1 MSKLIGVIAAF
12 AAQVFQGRATLV
24 SNRSVFGYELFPDA
38 VLASAGTFGHIDVTQ
53 MPDAKAVID
62 QILGNSDFAAIAP
75 RPGELDPMVM
85 SPYGGIR
92 APADGIVRALFSSAF
107 LNMYFHGQP
116 LEENAYVR
124 AVLEGLEELRKAIR
138 GEAVHAYR
146 VSGVAGIS
154 ISDNKRIDLPWGTL
168 RAAPIVQGGGYTVLQ
183 HRPQTTCLLIQ
194 SQLVP
199 VAFDRKPQPDRI
211 FDPSYQTQLR
221 HADTLFPLSCALAS
235 ADPAHPIAALQTWE
249 TTILPFQSF
258 NSYGTPFI
266 DKWFIQPTNVDLSIA
281 NIEEWARTTERYHT
295 PAIDLAAHRLL
306 SAISRRNDVADS
318 LVDAVIVWENLLGTS
333 HEVTFRVSAA
343 LAKMIEATP
352 PARREKKRELTEV
365 YSVRSRLV
373 HGAVVE
379 TDKIIKSYEIAIG
392 AAIQA
397 LRLSYDRGPD
407 WLSMSSE
414 ERSNRVL
421 LEWP

>member
-1 MSKLIGVIAAF
+1 MSNLIGVVAAF
-12 AAQVFQGRATLV
+12 AEQVFQRKLTLV
-24 SNRSVFGYELFPDA
+24 PNRSVFGYELFPDA

-53 MPDAKAVID
+53 LTEAKTVID
-62 QILGNSDFAAIAP
+62 KILSDSDFAVIAP
-75 RPGELDPMVM
+75 RSGEPDPMVM

-92 APADGIVRALFSSAF
+92 APASGIVRALFSSAF
-107 LNMYFHGQP
+107 LNMYFLGQP
-116 LEENAYVR
+116 LEESTYVR
-124 AVLEGLEELRKAIR
+124 AVLEGLDELRRAIK
-138 GEAVHAYR
+138 GAPVHAYR

-154 ISDNKRIDLPWGTL
+154 VSDDKRIDLPWGTL
-168 RAAPIVQGGGYTVLQ
+168 RAAPKVPASGYTVLQ
-183 HRPQTTCLLIQ
+183 PRPQTTCLLIQ

-199 VAFDRKPQPDRI
+199 VAFDRLPQPDRK

-235 ADPAHPIAALQTWE
+235 TDPTHPTAALQTWE

-258 NSYGTPFI
+258 NSFGAPFI
-266 DKWFIQPTNVDLSIA
+266 DKWFVQPTLVDSSIA
-281 NIEEWARTTERYHT
+281 NVEEWARIIDRNHT
-295 PAIDLAAHRLL
+295 AAVDLAANRLL
-306 SAISRRNDVADS
+306 SAISRRNDVSDS

-343 LAKMIEATP
+343 LAKMIEANP
-352 PARREKKRELTEV
+352 LARRARKKELTEV
-365 YSVRSRLV
+365 YAVRSKLV

-379 TDKIIKSYEIAIG
+379 SNKITKSYEIAIG

-397 LRLSYDRGPD
+397 LRLSYEKGPD
-407 WLSMSSE
+407 WLGMSSE
-414 ERSNRVL
+414 ERSNIIL